1 MPMLV
6 FRVIDT
12 GRGLGTGGTGEHQ
25 LFSAFVTGASKAS
38 HAGIHAGGSSN
49 SSKDKPHAESLESPD
64 LSGNLSTDSDAP
76 AEEKKARGETSASS
90 AGAFKPTAADGSAS
104 SVAKQ
109 KGSGLGLAMAE
120 ELTKQ
125 MGGTITLRTERRR
138 GRTVLEVALPVRPP
152 WRVVK
157 RMDAAQAAGLARSAK
172 ALSGTKLA
180 QEMTAIDRARRLLV
194 AGNPSEALSACSART
209 LSSES
214 VGADMLLNLPAPD
227 NSDPEVMQGSNQELR
242 IQGTSQND
250 IAMQTPRGLPRN
262 IVNGHASP
270 SNESLGNTNGS
281 RPQ

>member
-104 SVAKQ
+104 SVAK
-109 KGSGLGLAMAE
+109 
-120 ELTKQ
+120 
-125 MGGTITLRTERRR
+125 
-138 GRTVLEVALPVRPP
+138 
-152 WRVVK
+152 
-157 RMDAAQAAGLARSAK
+157 
-172 ALSGTKLA
+172 
-180 QEMTAIDRARRLLV
+180 
-194 AGNPSEALSACSART
+194 
-209 LSSES
+209 
-214 VGADMLLNLPAPD
+214 
-227 NSDPEVMQGSNQELR
+227 
-242 IQGTSQND
+242 
-250 IAMQTPRGLPRN
+250 
-262 IVNGHASP
+262 
-270 SNESLGNTNGS
+270 
-281 RPQ
+281 